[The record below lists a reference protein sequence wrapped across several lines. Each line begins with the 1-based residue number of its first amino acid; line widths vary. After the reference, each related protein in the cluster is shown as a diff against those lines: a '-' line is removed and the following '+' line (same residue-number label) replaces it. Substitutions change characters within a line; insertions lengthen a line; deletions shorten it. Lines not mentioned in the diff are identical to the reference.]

1 MFLNKKIMAK
11 QILFLLFILFVSEAH
26 SLNLKA
32 NSKSKIQ
39 NTSALHDP
47 RNGSTISLRKMKD
60 NKLQAISFIS
70 EMQNSLSHYSK
81 CIFNLIKIIIRY
93 FFRESF

>member
-1 MFLNKKIMAK
+1 MAN
-11 QILFLLFILFVSEAH
+11 QILFLLLIIFVSEAH

-32 NSKSKIQ
+32 SLK
-39 NTSALHDP
+39 NTLENQLSLHDP
-47 RNGSTISLRKMKD
+47 KNGCTISLRKMKD

-81 CIFNLIKIIIRY
+81 CKIKLNRLKNAAKQNIKNK
-93 FFRESF
+93 SN